1 VCTTARGAASLKAVE
16 RSLRGVLRSAKRGLE
31 KGRGVNPLAAAVM
44 QEIDID
50 ISGKPSQEVFDVY
63 KSGQLFAYVI
73 TVCSESEGAG
83 CPIFPGPAKRLHWPF
98 ADPSSFTGT
107 WEEKLEQTR
116 KVRDEIAAR
125 SRRGARKFASRNRR
139 QRSGRGLL
147 GAKLRIAKHATL
159 YVYERK

>member
-1 VCTTARGAASLKAVE
+1 MSKCNVLFICVHNSARSRMAEAFLNARCGDYFEAQ
-16 RSLRGVLRSAKRGLE
+16 SARHE
-31 KGRGVNPLAAAVM
+31 QGRGVNPLAAEAM
-44 QEIDID
+44 KEIGID

-83 CPIFPGPAKRLHWPF
+83 CPIFPGPTKRLHWPF

-116 KVRDEIAAR
+116 RVRDEIAAKIEAWCAEVCALEPCDP
-125 SRRGARKFASRNRR
+125 AR
-139 QRSGRGLL
+139 
-147 GAKLRIAKHATL
+147 
-159 YVYERK
+159 